1 MAKKPKPVQEDTL
14 PSDLTL
20 GGDKLSTGALV
31 AQVIA
36 QQDTDIPPL
45 PPELITKLDHER
57 HDANVCLASHD
68 LRAATAASRAYAQRR
83 LLAMTPHALDNLD
96 RLVDTPDPKTRLSA
110 ISRVLDASAAT
121 RVDAT
126 SPLSAAGDSL
136 PAAAVT
142 AIFEG
147 LRPFVEALA
156 SARSPEPSSNA
167 DLGNLSDLGAL
178 RATYTIEESTD
189 AL

>member
-1 MAKKPKPVQEDTL
+1 MAKKKPAVATVSTENDEDLMDAAAATA
-14 PSDLTL
+14 T
-20 GGDKLSTGALV
+20 ALI
-31 AQVIA
+31 AQVST
-36 QQDTDIPPL
+36 QRDLDTPPL

-156 SARSPEPSSNA
+156 SARSPEPSS
-167 DLGNLSDLGAL
+167 DTDLGAL
-178 RATYTIEESTD
+178 RATYVIEESTD